1 MPTFNIVLD
10 KRVKKKNDQFNL
22 AIRMVNGNDV
32 MYMNITNMT
41 EKQYDQIFIKK
52 TKDENSILFRETCN
66 GYISKC
72 ERLFSELK
80 PFNKKQFRQLFFQKE
95 SDKNEY
101 INENSRGLV
110 NTVGTS
116 SPNDAKPIH
125 LQLLLLKD
133 LFDRYISQ
141 KELKIKT
148 KSHIRTTRNVF
159 ESAKTGITVFDV
171 TTAFLKEFEKNK
183 KDSGCS
189 IATVNSY
196 LRNLRSVL
204 NYFINEEKVIPK
216 NYEYPFSKGGYSI
229 STYFPQKLVLSN
241 KEIKKVIDYTSFE
254 TKEQEYA
261 RDIWVFLFR
270 CNGINFADLLR
281 MRWDQIQGNFIML
294 TRMKT
299 ETTRKN
305 NIKQIV
311 VPINKQMRKSI
322 DKIGN
327 KNSPFILGEL
337 NEDFKENTFVN
348 KSHKMRQT
356 LNRNLSEISRKLNLS
371 IPLKLETA
379 RDAYATI
386 LKRGGKSK
394 DQIGEMLGHSNSVVT
409 EHYLG
414 SLDTDKTFEIN
425 EVLL

>member
-1 MPTFNIVLD
+1 M
-10 KRVKKKNDQFNL
+10 
-22 AIRMVNGNDV
+22 
-32 MYMNITNMT
+32 
-41 EKQYDQIFIKK
+41 
-52 TKDENSILFRETCN
+52 
-66 GYISKC
+66 
-72 ERLFSELK
+72 
-80 PFNKKQFRQLFFQKE
+80 
-95 SDKNEY
+95 
-101 INENSRGLV
+101 
-110 NTVGTS
+110 
-116 SPNDAKPIH
+116 
-125 LQLLLLKD
+125 
-133 LFDRYISQ
+133 
-141 KELKIKT
+141 
-148 KSHIRTTRNVF
+148 
-159 ESAKTGITVFDV
+159 
-171 TTAFLKEFEKNK
+171 
-183 KDSGCS
+183 
-189 IATVNSY
+189 
-196 LRNLRSVL
+196 
-204 NYFINEEKVIPK
+204 
-216 NYEYPFSKGGYSI
+216 
-229 STYFPQKLVLSN
+229 
-241 KEIKKVIDYTSFE
+241 IDYTSFE
-254 TKEQEYA
+254 TTEQEYA

-337 NEDFKENTFVN
+337 NEGFKENTFVN

-379 RDAYATI
+379 RDIYATI

-409 EHYLG
+409 
-414 SLDTDKTFEIN
+414 
-425 EVLL
+425 

>member
-52 TKDENSILFRETCN
+52 TKDENSIQFRETCN

-80 PFNKKQFRQLFFQKE
+80 PFDKKQFRQLFFQKE
-95 SDKNEY
+95 SDPYEDIYVNSTG
-101 INENSRGLV
+101 IENSDGV
-110 NTVGTS
+110 TNT
-116 SPNDAKPIH
+116 NNNKPIH
-125 LQLLLLKD
+125 LQLLLIND

-148 KSHIRTTRNVF
+148 KSHIRTTRNVL
-159 ESAKTGITVFDV
+159 ETTKPGLTVFDV
-171 TTAFLKEFEKNK
+171 TPPFLKEFEKNK

-204 NYFINEEKVIPK
+204 NHFINEEKVIPK

-229 STYFPQKLVLSN
+229 STYFPQKLVLSTD
-241 KEIKKVIDYTSFE
+241 EIKSVIEYTGFE

-311 VPINKQMRKSI
+311 VPINKQMRESI
-322 DKIGN
+322 DKLGDT
-327 KNSPFILGEL
+327 NSPFILGEL
-337 NEDFKENTFVN
+337 NEGFNENTFVN
-348 KSHKMRQT
+348 KSHKMRQAI
-356 LNRNLSEISRKLNLS
+356 NRNLSEISSKLNLS

-379 RDAYATI
+379 RDSYATI